1 MESAAA
7 AEYST
12 GEKEKRRKGNGGK
25 RAGKKK
31 TEEEMGKDYR
41 PLGQGKNQRKLPLVV
56 VSQSVQYKI

>member
-31 TEEEMGKDYR
+31 TEEEMGKDNR
-41 PLGQGKNQRKLPLVV
+41 PLGQGKNHGKLPLVV